1 MFSRPINPEMIIPT
15 SKVALKTSCLRACGN
30 DIEKAEK
37 LYDFFVKDLQEIPDF
52 DPVPPTLFEQ
62 AKSTV
67 GDLFGWVE
75 NNQDKLVGAFQ
86 LIQQIR
92 GGGAIAPTQP
102 PVGVPPLP

>member
-1 MFSRPINPEMIIPT
+1 MFNRPINPEMIIPT
-15 SKVALKTSCLRACGN
+15 SKVTLKTSCLRACGN

-75 NNQDKLVGAFQ
+75 NNQDKLLGVYQF
-86 LIQQIR
+86 IQQFR
-92 GGGAIAPTQP
+92 GGAPAPTAQP
-102 PVGVPPLP
+102 PINVPPLP

>member
-1 MFSRPINPEMIIPT
+1 MFTRPINPEMIVPT

-52 DPVPPTLFEQ
+52 DPVPPTIFEQ

-75 NNQDKLVGAFQ
+75 NNQDKLLGAYQ
-86 LIQQIR
+86 LIQQFR
-92 GGGAIAPTQP
+92 GSGAVATSQP
-102 PVGVPPLP
+102 PVNVPPLP

>member
-1 MFSRPINPEMIIPT
+1 MIIPT
-15 SKVALKTSCLRACGN
+15 SKVSLKTSCLRACGN

-37 LYDFFVKDLQEIPDF
+37 LYDFFVKDLEEIPDF

-75 NNQDKLVGAFQ
+75 NNQDKLAGAFQ
-86 LIQQIR
+86 LIQQFR
-92 GGGAIAPTQP
+92 GGGAVTAGQP

>member
-1 MFSRPINPEMIIPT
+1 MFNRPINPEMIIPT
-15 SKVALKTSCLRACGN
+15 SKVSLKTSCLRACGN

-75 NNQDKLVGAFQ
+75 NNQDKLLGAYQF
-86 LIQQIR
+86 IQQFR
-92 GGGAIAPTQP
+92 GGVPAPTAQP
-102 PVGVPPLP
+102 PINVPPLP

>member
-1 MFSRPINPEMIIPT
+1 MIIPT
-15 SKVALKTSCLRACGN
+15 SKVSLKTSCLRACGN

-75 NNQDKLVGAFQ
+75 NNQDKLAGAFQ
-86 LIQQIR
+86 LIQQFR
-92 GGGAIAPTQP
+92 GGGVIPTAQP